1 MELELTD
8 ENGGNLTKTAGDA
21 VSMMSPVNNF
31 KTFLCSHLH
40 RSRNKRESSSSSSI
54 PPCPSSFFF
63 CRLKATLV
71 TSYVDIF
78 FTDLTFGHSSSIF
91 GEQGSSVSP
100 IWFYDFPKRFG
111 TFFERFA
118 NRFQARIG
126 TSPMV
131 LTTIFSVKRTQKY
144 TAHLQRSVISTMLR
158 TIPSMKRYSFLS
170 FASMMF
176 IIISIKSTIAFVT
189 MRIFAQDPPSD
200 AQPWSWCPSTC
211 TGSIFSRTLENNHLR
226 FNDTTWIWYLW
237 RNAF

>member
-1 MELELTD
+1 MHPPNGWLLFNRLKTVTTPIDFQVTAQGVFLELNRIYFEMELELTD

-91 GEQGSSVSP
+91 GE
-100 IWFYDFPKRFG
+100 
-111 TFFERFA
+111 
-118 NRFQARIG
+118 
-126 TSPMV
+126 
-131 LTTIFSVKRTQKY
+131 
-144 TAHLQRSVISTMLR
+144 
-158 TIPSMKRYSFLS
+158 
-170 FASMMF
+170 
-176 IIISIKSTIAFVT
+176 
-189 MRIFAQDPPSD
+189 
-200 AQPWSWCPSTC
+200 
-211 TGSIFSRTLENNHLR
+211 
-226 FNDTTWIWYLW
+226 
-237 RNAF
+237 

>member
-1 MELELTD
+1 M
-8 ENGGNLTKTAGDA
+8 
-21 VSMMSPVNNF
+21 
-31 KTFLCSHLH
+31 
-40 RSRNKRESSSSSSI
+40 
-54 PPCPSSFFF
+54 
-63 CRLKATLV
+63 
-71 TSYVDIF
+71 
-78 FTDLTFGHSSSIF
+78 
-91 GEQGSSVSP
+91 
-100 IWFYDFPKRFG
+100 RFG

-144 TAHLQRSVISTMLR
+144 TAHLQRSVIWTMPR
-158 TIPSMKRYSFLS
+158 TIPAMKRYTFLS

-200 AQPWSWCPSTC
+200 AQPWSWCPSTR

-226 FNDTTWIWYLW
+226 FIQRHHLNLVLVTQCFLKLFQFPYTTG
-237 RNAF
+237 AFFHTCQSM

>member
-1 MELELTD
+1 MREV
-8 ENGGNLTKTAGDA
+8 NTAQG
-21 VSMMSPVNNF
+21 S
-31 KTFLCSHLH
+31 
-40 RSRNKRESSSSSSI
+40 ESAMNRTLA
-54 PPCPSSFFF
+54 SSFFF

-91 GEQGSSVSP
+91 GEQGSSISP
-100 IWFYDFPKRFG
+100 IGFYDFPKRFG
-111 TFFERFA
+111 TIFERFA

-144 TAHLQRSVISTMLR
+144 TAHLRRSVISTMLR
-158 TIPSMKRYSFLS
+158 TIPAMKRYTFLF

-200 AQPWSWCPSTC
+200 AQP
-211 TGSIFSRTLENNHLR
+211 
-226 FNDTTWIWYLW
+226 
-237 RNAF
+237 